1 MQLSIVIP
9 AYNEEEVLPRTLERI
24 QAAVGAQRL
33 PQSEWEI
40 IVCDNNSD
48 DRTAEL
54 ASGLG
59 ARVVTEPH
67 NQIAR
72 ARNTGAA
79 AASGKW
85 LLFIDADTWPDEAL
99 MQDVLA
105 IIGED
110 RLIGCG
116 STIKIEGGTLFNRL
130 RMERINPVFRILNMS
145 GGAFLLC
152 RKDAFD
158 AIGGFSE
165 NLYAL
170 EEVDLQFR
178 LKKYGRSL
186 HKGFKVLHAHP
197 VATSGRKG
205 EIRFSSILRM
215 IVSNFMAI
223 ILFLLYFILPKKI
236 IGKVGRKM
244 LGYWYKR

>member
-1 MQLSIVIP
+1 M
-9 AYNEEEVLPRTLERI
+9 
-24 QAAVGAQRL
+24 
-33 PQSEWEI
+33 
-40 IVCDNNSD
+40 
-48 DRTAEL
+48 
-54 ASGLG
+54 
-59 ARVVTEPH
+59 
-67 NQIAR
+67 
-72 ARNTGAA
+72 
-79 AASGKW
+79 K
-85 LLFIDADTWPDEAL
+85 
-99 MQDVLA
+99 DVLA

-110 RLIGCG
+110 QLIGCG
-116 STIKIEGGTLFNRL
+116 STIRIEGGTLFNRL
-130 RMERINPVFRILNMS
+130 RMERINPVFRLLNMS

-186 HKGFKVLHAHP
+186 HKGFKVLHSHP

-215 IVSNFMAI
+215 LVSNFMAI